1 VSARPLEAR
10 RSPAG
15 RFPPGFVWGTATA
28 AYQIEGAWNEDGK
41 GESIWDVFCRI
52 PGVVEDGGS
61 GEVACDHYHRL
72 EEDLDLAAELGAGAY
87 RFSVAWSRVLPE
99 GTGRVNEAGLAF
111 YDRLVD
117 GLLER
122 GIRPF
127 VTLYHWDLPHVLQQ
141 RGGWATENAVG
152 WFAEYAGIV
161 ASRLGDRVHDWFTLN
176 EPQVTAFA
184 GHQWGVHPPGIKDAA
199 TAVKVTH
206 HLLLAHRAGAD
217 AVRSA
222 ASRSAVGIA
231 LNLSPADPATD
242 TPEDAA
248 AAELADGFLNRWFL
262 DPLYGRGYP
271 QDVVERYGAIAPPPL
286 DSYDGA
292 LDFLGVNYY
301 MRQVVRSSEAQLGY
315 DVLPPSGQLTEMGW
329 EIHPDGLRTILE
341 RVHRDY
347 DPGAVYVS
355 ESGAAFRDEPDVDDV
370 ERVRYLRDHFS
381 AAADALEA
389 GVPLQGYF
397 VWSLLDNFEWHN
409 GFTKRFG
416 LVYVDYETQRRTVKS
431 SGRFYRSVATAQ

>member
-1 VSARPLEAR
+1 MTTQLTE
-10 RSPAG
+10 PAALG
-15 RFPPGFVWGTATA
+15 RRFPGGFAWGTATA

-52 PGVVEDGGS
+52 PGVIEDGRS

-72 EEDLDLAAELGAGAY
+72 DEDLDLLTALGARAY
-87 RFSVAWSRVLPE
+87 RFSVAWSRVLPN
-99 GTGRVNEAGLAF
+99 GTGRLNEPGLAF

-117 GLLER
+117 GLLAR

-141 RGGWATENAVG
+141 RGGWVTDDVAG
-152 WFAEYAGIV
+152 WFGEYAQIV
-161 ASRLGDRVHDWFTLN
+161 ASRLGDRVHDWMTLN

-184 GHQWGVHPPGIKDAA
+184 GHQWGIHPPGIRDAA
-199 TAVKVTH
+199 TAVKVSH
-206 HLLLAHRAGAD
+206 HLLLAHRAGAE
-217 AVRSA
+217 AIRA
-222 ASRSAVGIA
+222 ASSGASVGIA
-231 LNLSPADPATD
+231 LNLSPADPATES
-242 TPEDAA
+242 PEDAA

-286 DSYDGA
+286 DAYHGR

-301 MRQVVRSSEAQLGY
+301 TRQVVTSSSRAQLGY

-329 EIHPDGLRTILE
+329 EVHPDGLRRILE

-347 DPGAVYVS
+347 DPGAVYVT
-355 ESGAAFRDEPDVDDV
+355 ESGAAFPDEPGGDDLDRVD
-370 ERVRYLRDHFS
+370 YLRDHFS

-416 LVYVDYETQRRTVKS
+416 LVYVDYETQRRTVKA
-431 SGRFYRSVATAQ
+431 SGRFYRSVATAR

>member
-1 VSARPLEAR
+1 MTTQLTE
-10 RSPAG
+10 PAALG
-15 RFPPGFVWGTATA
+15 RRFPGGFAWGTATA

-52 PGVVEDGGS
+52 PGVIEDGRS

-72 EEDLDLAAELGAGAY
+72 DEDLDLLTALGARAY
-87 RFSVAWSRVLPE
+87 RFSVAWSRVLPN
-99 GTGRVNEAGLAF
+99 GTGRLNEPGLAF

-117 GLLER
+117 GLLAR

-141 RGGWATENAVG
+141 RGGWVTDDVAG
-152 WFAEYAGIV
+152 WFGEYAQIV
-161 ASRLGDRVHDWFTLN
+161 ASRLGDRVHDWMTLN

-184 GHQWGVHPPGIKDAA
+184 GHQWGIHPPGIRDAA
-199 TAVKVTH
+199 TAVKVSH
-206 HLLLAHRAGAD
+206 HLLLAHRAGAE
-217 AVRSA
+217 AIRA
-222 ASRSAVGIA
+222 ASSGASVGIA
-231 LNLSPADPATD
+231 LNLSPADPATES
-242 TPEDAA
+242 PEDAA

-286 DSYDGA
+286 DAYDGR

-301 MRQVVRSSEAQLGY
+301 TRQVVTSSSRAQLGY

-329 EIHPDGLRTILE
+329 EVHPDGLRRILE

-347 DPGAVYVS
+347 DPGAVYVT
-355 ESGAAFRDEPDVDDV
+355 ESGAAFPDEPGGDDLDRVD
-370 ERVRYLRDHFS
+370 YLRDHFS

-416 LVYVDYETQRRTVKS
+416 LVYVDCETQRRTVKA
-431 SGRFYRSVATAQ
+431 SGRFYRSVATAR